1 MELPIEL
8 QVALS
13 GLVAMVVTEGVKAL
27 FQKDIPELAKVVTA
41 GVMTILFGFSNY
53 LLGLVPVELQ
63 QTVSAVFAVIV
74 SLLGA
79 FGLHRMYKALRTK

>member
-13 GLVAMVVTEGVKAL
+13 GLVAMIVTEGVKAL
-27 FQKDIPELAKVVTA
+27 FQKEIPELAKVITA
-41 GVMTILFGFSNY
+41 GLLTIIFGAFNY
-53 LLGLVPVELQ
+53 LLSLVPVEFQ
-63 QTVSAVFAVIV
+63 STVSAVFAVVV

-79 FGLHRMYKALRTK
+79 FGLHRMYKAMRK